1 MPHVPGLLH
10 CRFGCGAPHR
20 RGSQQS
26 EHQRVEL
33 KTALVLEVKLRL
45 VRLAEVSV
53 WPSTIS
59 RSPRKSAVS
68 FWIGCLGSW
77 NHMGHGHMSTILV
90 ESIESSRWPASY
102 VASDCRIGL
111 VSGSNEAPPNRGRAG
126 LKGRLWHL
134 FSRLMSQE
142 LALRRPF
149 MLERASA
156 TQLSESGHVV
166 PTVVGC

>member
-1 MPHVPGLLH
+1 MDQSQKQLMLQTCGRLSPESLQRVVPCSTVLPCPTMRSMQNGWGVMVSHRSGETEAPSAPLAACLFRVLVHAGMPHVPGLLH

-20 RGSQQS
+20 RGSQPS

-68 FWIGCLGSW
+68 F
-77 NHMGHGHMSTILV
+77 
-90 ESIESSRWPASY
+90 
-102 VASDCRIGL
+102 
-111 VSGSNEAPPNRGRAG
+111 
-126 LKGRLWHL
+126 
-134 FSRLMSQE
+134 
-142 LALRRPF
+142 
-149 MLERASA
+149 
-156 TQLSESGHVV
+156 
-166 PTVVGC
+166 